1 MITAVFGPLVTPRQ
15 ILDPELSG
23 GLPYDGASMAALSE
37 AARYI
42 SEFLTQTH
50 PALGRRGAVCP
61 FAGGGLQRE
70 AITLTA
76 SSQSRTNR
84 ESVISSIMGLAKAF
98 SDDQDASGR
107 VPDEIYRAVVVVFP
121 HLPLAEASA
130 LVSSVQQEIKPFFV
144 ARGLM
149 IGEFFPGCETGG
161 LHNPEFRPLN
171 TPFCSL
177 AIRHMTTSD
186 LPFMMSDDR
195 YISHYL
201 ERFDIEGTRRLG
213 SLIARRGLAPEQIAA
228 IQQILGPVAVN
239 N

>member
-1 MITAVFGPLVTPRQ
+1 M
-15 ILDPELSG
+15 
-23 GLPYDGASMAALSE
+23 ASIGALSQ
-37 AARYI
+37 AARYV
-42 SEFLTQTH
+42 SEFLTRTH

-61 FAGGGLQRE
+61 FAGGGLQRD

-84 ESVISSIMGLAKAF
+84 ESLVSSIMGLVEAF
-98 SDDQDASGR
+98 TGDRDAAGR
-107 VPDEIYRAVVVVFP
+107 LPDEIYRAVVIVFP
-121 HLPLAEASA
+121 HLPPDEGSA
-130 LVSSVQQEIKPFFV
+130 LVSSVQQELKPSFV
-144 ARGLM
+144 AQGLM

-161 LHNPEFRPLN
+161 LHNVEFRPLD

-186 LPFMMSDDR
+186 LPFMMNDDR
-195 YISHYL
+195 FISHYL
-201 ERFDIEGTRRLG
+201 EKFDIEGRRRLDH
-213 SLIARRGLAPEQIAA
+213 LIARKGLAPEQIAA